1 VGLWNARGP
10 ETSVRRSLTTEELVK
25 KLLVLILAAGAGYIL
40 WRKLN
45 EDAEGRDLWSEVTDT
60 VE

>member
-1 VGLWNARGP
+1 M
-10 ETSVRRSLTTEELVK
+10 SVRRSPTTEELVK

>member
-1 VGLWNARGP
+1 MDRTRTGEVGP
-10 ETSVRRSLTTEELVK
+10 SFLTTEELVK
-25 KLLVLILAAGAGYIL
+25 KLLVLILAAGAGYVL

>member
-1 VGLWNARGP
+1 MWDCGTHEDRR
-10 ETSVRRSLTTEELVK
+10 RRSVVLTTEELVK
-25 KLLVLILAAGAGYIL
+25 KLLVLILAAGAGYVL